1 VLAEVERAWIAE
13 RTHAGP
19 HRTRAQG
26 ERLGRPRVI
35 TDAGKLRQLL
45 ANGVSHRAA
54 ARALKVSEG
63 TVRRAVL
70 QNVAL
75 LRSP

>member
-1 VLAEVERAWIAE
+1 
-13 RTHAGP
+13 
-19 HRTRAQG
+19 
-26 ERLGRPRVI
+26 VI

-54 ARALKVSEG
+54 ARTLKVSEG
-63 TVRRAVL
+63 TVRRTVL
-70 QNVAL
+70 QDVVL

>member
-1 VLAEVERAWIAE
+1 M
-13 RTHAGP
+13 T
-19 HRTRAQG
+19 
-26 ERLGRPRVI
+26 I

-54 ARALKVSEG
+54 ARELHVSEG

-70 QNVAL
+70 QDVAP